1 MVKTT
6 SLVPIRALLLFCLAL
21 LPSGAPSSAESDRS
35 PAVTDGPEP
44 LHAARDFHL
53 PDLQLAE
60 LIEGLLDGNPEI
72 RAAEEVSFSRLER
85 VEQERSLPDPQLAYR
100 LFLSTP
106 ETRVGPREQGVE
118 ISQGLP
124 WFGKRELQ
132 AKRAGH
138 LAAGVA
144 WRTRDLERALV
155 AGLKRAYFEA
165 AYLQEALAINA
176 DETALLRRFEQIAL
190 TRYSTGQGIQQSV
203 IKVQT
208 DISRLADQ
216 ETALRER
223 LDATRRRIAVLV
235 GRPENDLVL
244 RPITLRL
251 PQVRFDRTE
260 LEREALEQ
268 NPGVYATRQQIEA
281 DKTWIRRRQ
290 RDSYPDFSLGLG
302 YVDVGRREDTAGILN
317 PPEDNG
323 KDVWALTVKLNIPL
337 HRGRIRAG
345 VAEAEH
351 GLQSSRQA
359 LKNTQDGLR
368 YGVQESL
375 LRLESFD
382 ERARLYRDL
391 LVPQAE
397 ESLASAEAA
406 YTTNRQGFLD
416 LLDAERVLFEVR
428 LTYHRLLSDYWI
440 SLADLERTIAGPFP
454 VESAGGE
461 PGSADPSEEE
471 GKS

>member
-6 SLVPIRALLLFCLAL
+6 SRVPIIVLLLSCLAL
-21 LPSGAPSSAESDRS
+21 VTTGNPSAAESDPS
-35 PAVTDGPEP
+35 SAVTDGPEP

-53 PDLQLAE
+53 PDPQLTE
-60 LIEGLLDGNPEI
+60 LIGALLEENPEI
-72 RAAEEVSFSRLER
+72 RAAEEVSFSRQER
-85 VEQERSLPDPQLAYR
+85 VGQERSLPDPHFAYR

-106 ETRVGPREQGVE
+106 ETRVGPQEQGVE

-132 AKRAGH
+132 AERAGH

-155 AGLKRAYFEA
+155 AELKRAYFDA
-165 AYLQEALAINA
+165 AYLQEALAIND

-190 TRYSTGQGIQQSV
+190 TRYSTGEGIQQSV

-223 LDATRRRIAVLV
+223 LDATQRRIAVLV
-235 GRPENDLVL
+235 GRPETELAL

-251 PQVRFDRTE
+251 SQVRYDRTE
-260 LEREALEQ
+260 LEREALER
-268 NPGVYATRQQIEA
+268 NPGVFATREQIEA
-281 DKTWIRRRQ
+281 DEAWIRRRQ

-302 YVDVGRREDTAGILN
+302 YVDVGRRDDAAGVLN

-323 KDVWALTVKLNIPL
+323 KDIWALTVKVNIPL
-337 HRGRIRAG
+337 HRARIRAG

-351 GLQSSRQA
+351 GLRSSREA
-359 LKNTQDGLR
+359 LRRTQDGLR

-391 LVPQAE
+391 LIPQAE
-397 ESLASAEAA
+397 EALASAEAA

-454 VESAGGE
+454 AESASGE
-461 PGSADPSEEE
+461 PEDSSEKE